1 MKYLLA
7 TRSDEGVADYI
18 GITHPILQRYAESIG
33 ADFMILKNIEGWH
46 RHYRIFQ
53 LYDLFDRYDRI
64 VVMDSDILIVKG
76 CPNLFDLVEYDKI
89 GTIFEDVGTRSQD
102 RRNRIRKI
110 QDKRGDIGW
119 TAGYINTGV
128 CVFSKVHK
136 DLFKVD
142 DPKDLWLD
150 LGYDDVE
157 LGYRINQMRLEIQEL
172 SPNFNFMSL
181 FTNLSPNM
189 TKSCANIIHYAGNG
203 FNQWF
208 SKSEQ
213 IKHDYL
219 LMKKYNMVYGGS
231 SL

>member
-1 MKYLLA
+1 
-7 TRSDEGVADYI
+7 
-18 GITHPILQRYAESIG
+18 
-33 ADFMILKNIEGWH
+33 MILKNIEGWH

-64 VVMDSDILIVKG
+64 VVMDSDVLIVKG
-76 CPNLFDLVEYDKI
+76 CPNLFNIVEVNKI

-102 RRNRIRKI
+102 RKNRIRKI

-128 CVFSKVHK
+128 FITSQIYREI
-136 DLFKVD
+136 FKVD

-172 SPNFNFMSL
+172 PYSLNFMSL
-181 FTNLSPNM
+181 FVDTPFNKM
-189 TKSCANIIHYAGNG
+189 KSDAYILHYAGQA
-203 FNQWF
+203 FNPWF

-213 IKHDYL
+213 IRQDYL
-219 LMKKYNMVYGGS
+219 MLNRYNMVYGGS